1 MPQRR
6 MSPSEVAEYL
16 HLTGEDLERL
26 IKEGEIPHER
36 QGTRMVFTRREVDAW
51 ASRRILGASEKRLE
65 NYHRKTTARLERLT
79 TGGEMLVELLRPGAI
94 TPALDARTRPSVL
107 KEMVALGERTGL
119 VNYPR
124 ELLEML
130 RQREELC
137 STALPGG
144 FALLHPRH
152 HDPYMFSDSF
162 IALGRTRVPVHF
174 GAPDGAPTDLFFLV
188 CCRDDRI
195 HLHILARLCLI
206 CTRTKLVCRLREAAD
221 AEAMRA
227 AILQAER
234 EAV

>member
-6 MSPSEVAEYL
+6 MSSSEVAEYL
-16 HLTGEDLERL
+16 HLSGEDLARL
-26 IKEGEIPHER
+26 IKEGEIPCAR
-36 QGTRMVFTRREVDAW
+36 LGARLVFTRKEVDAW
-51 ASRRILGASEKRLE
+51 ASRHILGSSAKRLAE
-65 NYHRKTTARLERLT
+65 YHRKTTARLERLT
-79 TGGEMLVELLRPGAI
+79 DRGEMVAELLRVEAI
-94 TPALDARTRPSVL
+94 APALDARTRPSAL

-162 IALGRTRVPVHF
+162 VALGRTRSPIPF
-174 GAPDGAPTDLFFLV
+174 GAPDGSPTDLFFLV
-188 CCRDDRI
+188 CCQDDRI

-206 CTRTKLVCRLREAAD
+206 CTRTKLVSRLREAVD
-221 AEAMRA
+221 AETMRK
-227 AILQAER
+227 AILRAEG
-234 EAV
+234 EVA